1 MLGLYENFPQ
11 NIHRTETFT
20 SPLSRRKLQQKITQ
34 VFQEVNRKNLS
45 FEEVG
50 NPTIPNGTVIF
61 EFGIADAE
69 DFCYLNEEEAQR
81 LQTALDVAPLQVMD
95 WFCAIRYYKNTQEKK
110 APLKFDYY
118 MLRMGFGEKGVMEVL
133 VFHEKG
139 PRYISPED
147 LVAFMERKVNQG
159 ASRKLLK
166 RKEQT

>member
-69 DFCYLNEEEAQR
+69 DFCYLNQEEAQR